1 MKYLILLVCLASSLI
16 QLNVAQQ
23 TICSAYETNID
34 YKGNDLSF
42 TYDAKNAQECSN
54 LCSKLYQSCTG
65 FTFWSASPKGKIC
78 FLKNFTRTPARLP
91 SQGRKFKKYSFNF
104 IYILHF

>member
-1 MKYLILLVCLASSLI
+1 MKYLILLACLVGSLI
-16 QLNVAQQ
+16 QLNQAQQ
-23 TICSAYETNID
+23 TICSAYETNVD
-34 YKGNDLSF
+34 YKGNDLTF

-78 FLKNFTRTPARLP
+78 FLKNFTSTPARLP
-91 SQGRKFKKYSFNF
+91 SQGRKFKIF
-104 IYILHF
+104 IFKFYLLIL